1 MNKVTID
8 DIAKVA
14 GVSKSTVS
22 RVLHGK
28 VAVHPDK
35 KNAVLT
41 ATRRL
46 GFKPNIVA
54 QSLASGRSMTIGVL
68 TQNMGSP
75 FYDAIAQGVI
85 AGLSN
90 SNYSPIF
97 ADGQWQIPKEL
108 SALQS
113 LVGRRVDGL
122 VLIGGGISSQQL
134 EDSCEGLPTV
144 IVARTFEESYYRCI
158 SMDNAGGGY
167 AVTRHLLDRG
177 HRKIAIIRGLP
188 HHADAIERY
197 QGYCRA
203 IKEFGLVQDPRL
215 VVESDFSPAS
225 GITAVNELIKRG
237 ETFTAIFAANDLTAF
252 GARLALDQH
261 GLRVPGDVSL
271 IGFDDQLE
279 SAYMTPPLTTYRQ
292 PAREMGQYA
301 ATAILKLLQ
310 GEVFTSIQVPGELII
325 RQSVRDLSA
334 ATAKYP

>member
-134 EDSCEGLPTV
+134 EDSCEGLPTELLKSRIIAASRWTMLAEVTQSRV
-144 IVARTFEESYYRCI
+144 ICSTEAIAKSPSFV
-158 SMDNAGGGY
+158 GY
-167 AVTRHLLDRG
+167 HT
-177 HRKIAIIRGLP
+177 
-188 HHADAIERY
+188 
-197 QGYCRA
+197 
-203 IKEFGLVQDPRL
+203 
-215 VVESDFSPAS
+215 
-225 GITAVNELIKRG
+225 
-237 ETFTAIFAANDLTAF
+237 
-252 GARLALDQH
+252 
-261 GLRVPGDVSL
+261 
-271 IGFDDQLE
+271 
-279 SAYMTPPLTTYRQ
+279 TPMQ
-292 PAREMGQYA
+292 
-301 ATAILKLLQ
+301 
-310 GEVFTSIQVPGELII
+310 
-325 RQSVRDLSA
+325 
-334 ATAKYP
+334 

>member
-22 RVLHGK
+22 RVLQGR

-41 ATRRL
+41 ATHRL

-85 AGLSN
+85 AGLSP
-90 SNYSPIF
+90 SSYSPIF
-97 ADGQWQIPKEL
+97 ADGQWQIPMEL

-122 VLIGGGISSQQL
+122 VLIGGSISSQQI
-134 EDSCEGLPTV
+134 EECCNGLPIV
-144 IVARTFEESYYRCI
+144 IVARRFSDSNYRCI
-158 SMDNAGGGY
+158 SMDNVQGGY
-167 AVTRHLLDRG
+167 EATRHLLDCG
-177 HRKIAIIRGLP
+177 HRKIAIIRGLS
-188 HHADAIERY
+188 HHADAIERH
-197 QGYCRA
+197 QGYTRA
-203 IKEFGLVQDPRL
+203 LAEFGIVPDPRL
-215 VVESDFSPAS
+215 IVESDFSPDS
-225 GITAVNELIKRG
+225 GISAVRELIKRG
-237 ETFTAIFAANDLTAF
+237 EPFTAIFAANDLTAF

-261 GLRVPGDVSL
+261 GLRVPEDVSI

-279 SAYMTPPLTTYRQ
+279 SAFMTPPLTTYHQ
-292 PAREMGQYA
+292 PAREMGQHA
-301 ATAILKLLQ
+301 AKAILKLLQ
-310 GEVFTSIQVPGELII
+310 GDEFLSLQVPGQLVI
-325 RQSVRDLSA
+325 RRSVRDL
-334 ATAKYP
+334 TKVVR

>member
-85 AGLSN
+85 AGLAS

-122 VLIGGGISSQQL
+122 VLIGGGISSQQI
-134 EDSCEGLPTV
+134 DDTCDGLPIV
-144 IVARTFEESYYRCI
+144 IVARTFAESHYRCI
-158 SMDNAGGGY
+158 SMDNIAGGY
-167 AVTRHLLDRG
+167 AATRHLLDRG
-177 HRKIAIIRGLP
+177 HRKIAIVRGLP
-188 HHADAIERY
+188 THADAIERY
-197 QGYCRA
+197 QGYVRA
-203 IKEFGLVQDPRL
+203 LEELGMVPDPRL
-215 VVESDFSPAS
+215 VVESDFSPES
-225 GITAVNELIKRG
+225 GITAVNELVKRG
-237 ETFTAIFAANDLTAF
+237 ERFSAIFAANDLTAF

-261 GLRVPGDVSL
+261 RLRVPDDVSL

-279 SAYMTPPLTTYRQ
+279 SAYITPPLTTYRQ

-301 ATAILKLLQ
+301 ADAILKLLQ
-310 GEVFTSIQVPGELII
+310 GEEFSSLQVHGELVI
-325 RQSVRDLSA
+325 RHSVRDLST
-334 ATAKYP
+334 ATA